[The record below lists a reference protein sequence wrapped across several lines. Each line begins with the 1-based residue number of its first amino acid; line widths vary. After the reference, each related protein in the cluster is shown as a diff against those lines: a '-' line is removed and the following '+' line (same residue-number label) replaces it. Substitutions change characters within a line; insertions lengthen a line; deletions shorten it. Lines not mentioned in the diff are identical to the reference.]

1 MNAAELA
8 LALDWGASKLVSL
21 REGTRGVQGGNDA
34 GKGSGIKVRRGVHVV
49 QTEMR
54 SHSWLELIGTL
65 QHAAVVVAPWHANV
79 QRNLRAGGD
88 CFD

>member
-21 REGTRGVQGGNDA
+21 REGTRGVQGCNDA

-49 QTEMR
+49 QTEGQVC
-54 SHSWLELIGTL
+54 E
-65 QHAAVVVAPWHANV
+65 
-79 QRNLRAGGD
+79 
-88 CFD
+88 